1 MEGFL
6 GIQIEKGSK
15 VPLYQQLADAL
26 CLLIEDGI
34 LPPNSKLPPIRTMA
48 AKLHVNNVTVVT
60 AYKYLENKKVVYSH
74 MGSGTF
80 VSPIPVNQIPEP
92 VIVDNVA
99 SFEDRLYLEHAI
111 NFVSTSM
118 PHKLFP
124 VDQFKEAFNKVL
136 EREKGGAFR
145 YQQSMGYEP
154 LRQILC
160 EYLKSYKI
168 LTNMDQV
175 QILSGAQQGIDIIS
189 KALIRYGDVV
199 FVEKPT
205 FYGAAGAFL
214 SHGGKIVEIDMQED
228 GVDMDMLENLM
239 KMYRPRFIYVMAYF
253 QTPTGISYSLDKKRK
268 LLDLAE
274 QYDAYLVEDDN
285 LYDFNYGDAPILS
298 LKALDY
304 KNRVIYIK
312 SFSKILMPGLRIGF
326 MVIPKKILHHVMTA
340 KYTTDIS
347 TSGFIQKALD
357 YYLREY
363 GWQEHTKAMCS
374 YGGQKYKK
382 ALRCADKYLKGKVT
396 YYRPEGGISLWI
408 DLPAFLK
415 ADILCSRLLE
425 KNVIL
430 SPGNQFYMGGEESHH
445 VRLCFTN
452 VTDDAIQVG
461 IKRIGECIDE
471 LEQYEKKLTGN

>member
-1 MEGFL
+1 MDGFF

-15 VPLYQQLADAL
+15 IPLYQQLADAI
-26 CLLIEDGI
+26 CLLIENGT

-48 AKLHVNNVTVVT
+48 AKLQVNNVTVVT
-60 AYKYLENKKVVYSH
+60 AYKYLENKKVVYSQV
-74 MGSGTF
+74 GSGTY

-92 VIVDNVA
+92 VVAENVKV
-99 SFEDRLYLEHAI
+99 FEERLVMENAI
-111 NFVSTSM
+111 NFVSTSL
-118 PHKLFP
+118 PHSLFP
-124 VDQFKEAFNKVL
+124 VKEFKEAFNRVL
-136 EREKGGAFR
+136 EREQGGAFQ
-145 YQQSMGYEP
+145 YQQSMGYMP

-160 EYLKSYKI
+160 EYLKSYQI
-168 LTNMDQV
+168 HTNMEQV

-189 KALIRYGDVV
+189 KALIRYGDVI

-214 SHGGKIVEIDMQED
+214 SHGGKIVEVDMQED
-228 GVDMDMLENLM
+228 GMDMDLLENLM
-239 KMYRPRFIYVMAYF
+239 KVYHPRFLYMMAHF
-253 QTPTGISYSLDKKRK
+253 QTPTGVSYSLEKKRK

-274 QYDAYLVEDDN
+274 QYDAYVVEDDN
-285 LYDFNYGDAPILS
+285 LYDFNYSKTPILP

-326 MVIPKKILHHVMTA
+326 MVIPKKILHHVMAA

-347 TSGFIQKALD
+347 TSGFLQKALD

-363 GWQEHTKAMCS
+363 GWQEHTKQMCS

-382 ALRCADKYLKGKVT
+382 ALRYADVYLKGKVS
-396 YYRPEGGISLWI
+396 YHRPQGGISLWMGLPPS
-408 DLPAFLK
+408 LPAEE
-415 ADILCSRLLE
+415 LCSRLLE

-430 SPGNQFYMGGEESHH
+430 SPGSQFYMGGEESHH

-461 IKRIGECIDE
+461 MKRMGECIDSMMAE
-471 LEQYEKKLTGN
+471 SEKNGKI